1 MENIDI
7 SLIIAQLIN
16 FLILFFL
23 FKRYIAVYL
32 NKMIETRNATVEKV
46 QNFETYYEKRIQ
58 ELKEKE
64 LSIHEEAKK
73 QAHDLLVQAENIS
86 QKKAQDILEKA
97 NQEVKMIL
105 EWWKRQME
113 KEKFQMI
120 EDSRAYIL
128 WLAFKINQKLLWTKG
143 ISKEF
148 IEEELKKM

>member
-23 FKRYIAVYL
+23 FKRYVAVYL
-32 NKMIETRNATVEKV
+32 NKMIESRNATVEKV
-46 QNFETYYEKRIQ
+46 QNFETYYEKRIE

-64 LSIHEEAKK
+64 LSMTQEAKK
-73 QAHDLLVQAENIS
+73 QANDLLVQAESIS

-105 EWWKRQME
+105 EGWKRQIE

-128 WLAFKINQKLLWTKG
+128 WLAFKINQKLLWTKV
-143 ISKEF
+143 ISKEL

>member
-1 MENIDI
+1 
-7 SLIIAQLIN
+7 
-16 FLILFFL
+16 
-23 FKRYIAVYL
+23 
-32 NKMIETRNATVEKV
+32 MIESRNATVEKV

-64 LSIHEEAKK
+64 LSMQQEAKK
-73 QAHDLLVQAENIS
+73 QANDLLIQAESIS

-105 EWWKRQME
+105 EGWKRQIE

-143 ISKEF
+143 VSEQL